1 MRYRDLG
8 IETQRETPANSRTV
22 GIALLLRA
30 GYRTRDGRE
39 TLLGQEALARL
50 ENCSKEKGDF
60 FIACKLPI
68 IRGEADQTFI
78 TVKNGRLDIL
88 HCSSCGYAAEVE
100 TARIKKN
107 NGTNEDLLPIEKV
120 RTPGCDTIDSL
131 ASFLN
136 IPTEKT
142 AKALMYTR
150 QVDGKFIFVVV
161 NGNRQVSE
169 AKLRRLLGE
178 IRVASAQE
186 ITTAG
191 AVAGYASPI
200 SLRDGLIVVDDLIP
214 FSANL
219 DAGANEEGYH
229 LKNTNFDRDYRAG
242 IVADLIRAQA
252 GDPCINCGCPLSN
265 MNVELLA
272 DETGYRFGNILTA
285 LAEVHHDDKGL
296 TFPARVAPIDV
307 ELLYLPSK
315 FGATHTKSEE
325 LYLNLTGAGFSV
337 LFDDREERAGVKF
350 NDADLI
356 GCPIRITVGEKNLG
370 NGMVELKPRKSL
382 DTRLVPFSGVVD
394 AVQSYFNS
402 NE

>member
-8 IETQRETPANSRTV
+8 IETQRETPANSRNM

-39 TLLGQEALARL
+39 TPLGQQALARL
-50 ENCSKEKGDF
+50 EICSKETDEF
-60 FIACKLPI
+60 FTMCKLPT
-68 IRGEADQTFI
+68 IRGETDQTFI
-78 TVKNGRLDIL
+78 AVKNGKIDIFN
-88 HCSSCGYAAEVE
+88 CSSCGYAAEVE

-107 NGTNEDLLPIEKV
+107 NRTNEVLLPIEKV
-120 RTPGCDTIDSL
+120 RTPDCDTIDSL

-136 IPTEKT
+136 IPKEKT

-150 QVDGKFIFVVV
+150 KVDGKFIFVVV

-169 AKLRRLLGE
+169 VKLRKLLGE
-178 IRVASAQE
+178 IQVASPQE

-200 SLRDGLIVVDDLIP
+200 SLNDALIVVDDLIP
-214 FSANL
+214 SSANL
-219 DAGANEEGYH
+219 VAGANEEGFH
-229 LKNTNFDRDYRAG
+229 LKNTNFDRDYRAS

-252 GDPCINCGCPLSN
+252 DDPCINCGSPLSN

-296 TFPARVAPIDV
+296 TFPARVAPIYV

-315 FGATHTKSEE
+315 FGHARIKSEE
-325 LYLNLTGAGFSV
+325 LYLDLTSAGFSV

-382 DTRLVPFSGVVD
+382 DTHLVPFSGVVD

-402 NE
+402 NK